1 MTTRFASAAEMMG
14 RVLGMPGYPFPVI
27 VNADFSGLVP
37 LDRGVPVS
45 PDLWIAI
52 GHPSRWDD
60 KPRWSPS
67 GKLIY
72 FISDRDGYLC
82 LWAQSVNSPAGKLIG
97 APFPVYHFHHARLSM
112 TNVGAPTVEI
122 GVAKDRIVMGL
133 GELTGNIWS
142 LKRK

>member
-1 MTTRFASAAEMMG
+1 VGCQEGETSTGCQIF
-14 RVLGMPGYPFPVI
+14 
-27 VNADFSGLVP
+27 LVP

-112 TNVGAPTVEI
+112 TNVGAPAVEI
-122 GVAKDRIVMGL
+122 GVAKDKIVMGL

-142 LKRK
+142 LKRSRQR